1 MSAVMIY
8 ITAASEEEARTIG
21 RALVDGRLAACANV
35 FPSITSIFRW
45 EGRVTEGH
53 EAALILKTTAGK
65 VEALVAKVQEIHS
78 YSCPCVVALPIVGG
92 AAPFLEWIAGET
104 A

>member
-21 RALVDGRLAACANV
+21 RALVEGRLAACANIL
-35 FPSITSIFRW
+35 PGITSIFRW
-45 EGRVTEGH
+45 KGQVSEER
-53 EAALILKTTAGK
+53 EASLILKTTAEK
-65 VEALVAKVQEIHS
+65 VEALVAKVQEMHS
-78 YSCPCVVALPIVGG
+78 YSCPCVVALPIAGG
-92 AAPFLEWIAGET
+92 AAPFLEWIVSET